1 MVVVHLHITHFIIP
15 NLYLLQAQPVKVS
28 PYPFKTIT
36 IHGYS
41 YGGLFNDA
49 TSQRVSYKILLKV
62 QKTAVVFHTIISELI

>member
-1 MVVVHLHITHFIIP
+1 MVVFHLQTAHFIIP
-15 NLYLLQAQPVKVS
+15 NLYLPQAQPVKVS

-49 TSQRVSYKILLKV
+49 TSQRVFYKILLKV
-62 QKTAVVFHTIISELI
+62 QKTTVVFHTIISQLI